1 VSVAA
6 DAEGA
11 AYDFTVGAWRRFG
24 VAEAVVVGLPTGMGP
39 QLLNAYVAAAA
50 AGTRFI
56 PGQLYRDFFQG
67 VPITVERVALGH
79 YTEFFGSAFLV
90 YPKGDFPALQ
100 LIVPTPA
107 GQWPWQPD
115 APPGFARWQ
124 LVLTESGLPESWT
137 PGVNGP

>member
-1 VSVAA
+1 MAG

-11 AYDFTVGAWRRFG
+11 PYAFTVGAWRRFG
-24 VAEAVVVGLPTGMGP
+24 VAEAVVIGLPAGMGG
-39 QLLNAYVAAAA
+39 QLLDAYVRSAA
-50 AGTRFI
+50 AGTRFV
-56 PGQLYRDFFQG
+56 PGELHRQFFEG
-67 VPITVERVALGH
+67 VPVTVERVALGH

-107 GQWPWQPD
+107 GHWPWQPD
-115 APPGFARWQ
+115 APHGFARWQ
-124 LVLTESGLPESWT
+124 PVLTESGLPESWT